1 MLAQFIGS
9 IEEGVMRTVSFI
21 SGRRRKIS
29 SEAWIPLDES
39 IDRPD
44 LPADAVPEDAL
55 AYSFYALLDDAEL
68 REVFGSLSVAV
79 SGSD

>member
-1 MLAQFIGS
+1 MLPQFIGS
-9 IEEGVMRTVSFI
+9 IEEGVMGTVSFI
-21 SGRRRKIS
+21 PGRR

-44 LPADAVPEDAL
+44 QPADPVPEDAL
-55 AYSFYALLDDAEL
+55 AYSFYALLDDPEL
-68 REVFGSLSVAV
+68 REVFGSLNVAA